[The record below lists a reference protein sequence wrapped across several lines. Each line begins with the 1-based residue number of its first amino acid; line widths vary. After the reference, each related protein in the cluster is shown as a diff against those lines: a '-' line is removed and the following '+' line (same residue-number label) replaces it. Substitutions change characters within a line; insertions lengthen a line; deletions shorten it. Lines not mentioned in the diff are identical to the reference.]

1 MVAAGAV
8 LATSQPNGL
17 WEAIPYYVAIVV
29 AMRLE
34 RVTAVWVLGLT
45 LVALG
50 AVAGLGNQWGA
61 ALGTI
66 AGALPWFLVMRQMR
80 HMREQNLALEASQ
93 AAEARAAAALERSR
107 LAREMHD
114 VLAHTLSALALQL
127 ESTRLLAHDRG
138 VGWDVSRAIDQA
150 HGLAAS
156 GLEEARRAISTARG
170 DALPGPERLRSL
182 AQAVSEQSG
191 LPVSVDVR
199 GEPRE
204 LAAEARLA
212 VYRTAQEALTNV
224 RRHATPDRVEVAL
237 DYQDDAIALV
247 VENHGTVAV
256 AAETS
261 QLDTPIPVAAGY
273 GLVGMRER
281 AELLGGR
288 LVAEPT
294 RDGFRVALWLPA

>member
-45 LVALG
+45 LDALG

-138 VGWDVSRAIDQA
+138 VGSDVSRAIDQA

-212 VYRTAQEALTNV
+212 VYRTAQGSADQRPPARDPRS
-224 RRHATPDRVEVAL
+224 RRGGTRLPRRCDRAGSREPRHRRRRRRDKPAGHPDTRRRRLRTGRYA
-237 DYQDDAIALV
+237 
-247 VENHGTVAV
+247 
-256 AAETS
+256 
-261 QLDTPIPVAAGY
+261 
-273 GLVGMRER
+273 R
-281 AELLGGR
+281 AS
-288 LVAEPT
+288 
-294 RDGFRVALWLPA
+294 